1 MRTAPE
7 DPWLSDQQWATV
19 ALRIAHATGLAPFDR
34 PGCRWVAVR
43 HAEHHIHL
51 AGVTVL
57 PDGFRPGMHRAAV
70 RAQAECRAIE
80 AEWGLR
86 PVGQDTGLSTSY
98 PTTAEIIKAEQ
109 HGWAE
114 PSRVWLQRQMRQ
126 ALQEATTVDGY
137 AKALTERRVLVRWRT
152 AADGGAVGYSLAR
165 PGDTGTGGAPLFFA
179 AGRLDSALTLP
190 RVLRHLSTKKSN
202 EGIRS

>member
-1 MRTAPE
+1 MPPSRVWHCSLRTAPE
-7 DPWLSDQQWATV
+7 DPWLSDWQWATV
-19 ALRIAHATGLAPFDR
+19 ARRIAHATDS
-34 PGCRWVAVR
+34 
-43 HAEHHIHL
+43 EHHIHL

-57 PDGFRPGMHRAAV
+57 PDGSRPGMHRAAV
-70 RAQAECRAIE
+70 RAQAECLAIE
-80 AEWGLR
+80 ADWGLR
-86 PVGQDTGLSTSY
+86 PVGQDEGLTTSY

-137 AKALTERRVLVRWRT
+137 AEALAARGVLVRWRT
-152 AADGGAVGYSLAR
+152 DAAGSAVGYSLAR
-165 PGDTGTGGAPLFFA
+165 PGDTGTGGKPVFFA

-190 RVLRHLSTKKSN
+190 RLRQALSADVTAL
-202 EGIRS
+202 